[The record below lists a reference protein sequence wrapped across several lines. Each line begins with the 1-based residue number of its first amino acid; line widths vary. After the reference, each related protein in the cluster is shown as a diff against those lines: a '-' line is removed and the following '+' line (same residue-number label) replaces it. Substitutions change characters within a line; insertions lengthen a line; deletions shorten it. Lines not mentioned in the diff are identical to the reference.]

1 MRILIVEDDA
11 LIALSIEDILTE
23 AGHTV
28 VGLAPSKTQASR
40 LAKQMHPDLALID
53 LRLADGMTG
62 LDLVHD
68 FDHARLD
75 SIIISALPPEIDAAT
90 VAGHAF
96 IAKPFTSEMLLRAIG
111 AHRHPM
117 GHNQAA

>member
-11 LIALSIEDILTE
+11 LIALSIEDILLA

-28 VGLAPSKTQASR
+28 VGLAPSKIQASR
-40 LAKQMHPDLALID
+40 LARQTQPDLALID

-62 LDLVHD
+62 IDLVQD
-68 FDHARLD
+68 FDRSRLA
-75 SIIISALPPEIDAAT
+75 SIIISALPPEIDTA

-96 IAKPFTSEMLLRAIG
+96 IAKPFTSEMLLSAIG
-111 AHRHPM
+111 AHQHPVGRHR
-117 GHNQAA
+117 AA

>member
-28 VGLAPSKTQASR
+28 VGLAPSKIQALR
-40 LAKQMHPDLALID
+40 LAKQTHPDLALID

-62 LDLVHD
+62 VDLVHD
-68 FDHARLD
+68 FDGARLD
-75 SIIISALPPEIDAAT
+75 LIIISALPPEIDGT
-90 VAGHAF
+90 IPDHAF
-96 IAKPFTSEMLLRAIG
+96 IAKPFTSEMLLSAISVH
-111 AHRHPM
+111 AHPLGR
-117 GHNQAA
+117 NQAA

>member
-11 LIALSIEDILTE
+11 LIALAIEDILTD

-40 LAKQMHPDLALID
+40 LAQQTHPDLALID

-62 LDLVHD
+62 LDLMRD
-68 FDHARLD
+68 FDGSRLD
-75 SIIISALPPEIDAAT
+75 SIIISALPPEIDAR
-90 VAGHAF
+90 VAAHAF
-96 IAKPFTSEMLLRAIG
+96 VAKPFTSDMLLRAIN
-111 AHRHPM
+111 AHRHVI
-117 GHNQAA
+117 GRNAAA

>member
-28 VGLAPSKTQASR
+28 VGLAPSKMQAAR
-40 LAKQMHPDLALID
+40 LARQAHPDLALID

-68 FDHARLD
+68 FDGWLD
-75 SIIISALPPEIDAAT
+75 SIIISALPQEVDDSIAD
-90 VAGHAF
+90 HAF
-96 IAKPFTSEMLLRAIG
+96 IAKPFTAAMLLSAIG
-111 AHRHPM
+111 VYEHPL
-117 GHNQAA
+117 GRNQAA